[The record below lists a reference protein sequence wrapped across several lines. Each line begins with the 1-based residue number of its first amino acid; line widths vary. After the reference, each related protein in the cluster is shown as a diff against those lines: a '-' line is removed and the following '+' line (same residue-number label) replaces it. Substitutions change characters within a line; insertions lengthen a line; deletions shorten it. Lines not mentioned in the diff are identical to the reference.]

1 MHKYV
6 YLNNSQKLHSLQ
18 QHVSGILKR
27 AILGFSN
34 DEKRYILSLKRL
46 KHTFGQKSRIVEAHF
61 TKVTKVKQIA
71 NDDDKGLIEFYY
83 SLSDCITTL
92 RQLNYESNIYGTD
105 TLCQTI
111 HYLSNKFYSQWGEHS
126 LSLQHLR
133 EPTLV
138 DMEAWLHD
146 RIEASTDPYLP
157 PKLRKQKQHHAKQGY
172 KFNQNTGVHTTGINS
187 KKESK
192 PLEKKMYTL

>member
-83 SLSDCITTL
+83 SHSDCIIML
-92 RQLNYESNIYGTD
+92 CQLNYQSDIYGTD
-105 TLCQTI
+105 TLHQTI
-111 HYLSNKFYSQWGEHS
+111 RCLPNKF
-126 LSLQHLR
+126 
-133 EPTLV
+133 
-138 DMEAWLHD
+138 
-146 RIEASTDPYLP
+146 
-157 PKLRKQKQHHAKQGY
+157 
-172 KFNQNTGVHTTGINS
+172 
-187 KKESK
+187 
-192 PLEKKMYTL
+192 